1 MKKKIYIIKRHNIY
15 FFCFILLLVIYMFV
29 KIFDESH
36 EDDLTDDINKFIK
49 DENPNIVDIKYSV
62 STSIF
67 SDEQVYCF
75 SALIICKK
83 NN

>member
-1 MKKKIYIIKRHNIY
+1 MQ
-15 FFCFILLLVIYMFV
+15 V

-49 DENPNIVDIKYSV
+49 NENPNIIDIKYSV

-75 SALIICKK
+75 SALIIYKK